1 MSSPQH
7 SVSVSQFPPVEG
19 ERERGVPLVE
29 TGVEE
34 VALGPV
40 EPGEEGVD
48 GDGRQH
54 GPPLIPAQV
63 LGPEP
68 VVLTCCV
75 YMLSANPFLGR
86 FYRVFQKYFADII

>member
-1 MSSPQH
+1 MSFPQH
-7 SVSVSQFPPVEG
+7 SISVSQFPPVEG
-19 ERERGVPLVE
+19 ERQRGVPLVE

-75 YMLSANPFLGR
+75 HANSFIGR
-86 FYRVFQKYFADII
+86 FYRVFQKDFADII